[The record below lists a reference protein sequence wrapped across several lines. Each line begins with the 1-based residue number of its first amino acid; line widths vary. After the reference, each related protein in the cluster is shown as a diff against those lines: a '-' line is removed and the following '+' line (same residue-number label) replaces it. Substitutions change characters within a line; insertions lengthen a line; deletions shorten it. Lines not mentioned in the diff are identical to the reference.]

1 VIVPG
6 VPTQVDLGSS
16 GGGSGAYTV
25 PGAVTFDGA
34 TSAKINSI
42 PAFSGN
48 SLSAAG
54 WFKTTWGIPPSQSSA
69 GNTSVLFVI
78 DPISNY
84 LPEWN
89 GGGRLTVAPNIR
101 NAFSVGDI
109 SGSSP
114 FVANRNAA
122 DGSGNPIAPANPAVW
137 QHWAWGMQSN
147 FAAGGKL
154 VNLFINGIPFAPTT
168 ITDTHPS
175 FAIAWNGGVTLWIG
189 DDGASTPSFRQW
201 FYGDVAELSVWPGVL
216 ITSSNIGKF
225 IDGSGKPVNPA
236 LAITAF
242 GSPAILFSGGASSF
256 LANSLGTYGAASV
269 MTGALTNAPTVPM

>member
-1 VIVPG
+1 VIVLG
-6 VPTQVDLGSS
+6 VPAQVDI
-16 GGGSGAYTV
+16 GGGIGPYAV

-34 TSAKINSI
+34 TSARIASI

-54 WFKTTWGIPPSQSSA
+54 WFKTTWGIPAAQTGA
-69 GNTSVLFVI
+69 GNSSVLFVV

-89 GGGRLTVAPNIR
+89 GGGQLTVAPNIR

-109 SGSSP
+109 TGSNSL
-114 FVANRNAA
+114 VANRYAA
-122 DGSGNPIAPANPAVW
+122 DGSGNPIAPANPAAW

-147 FAAGGKL
+147 FAAGSKL
-154 VNLFINGIPFAPTT
+154 VNLFINGISFAPTT

-175 FAIAWNGGVTLWIG
+175 LAIAWNSGVALWIG

-201 FYGDVAELSVWPGVL
+201 FYGDVAELSVWPGTL
-216 ITSSNIGKF
+216 ITSSNISKF
-225 IDGSGKPVNPA
+225 IDSNGKPVSPSV
-236 LAITAF
+236 AISAF
-242 GSPAILFSGGASSF
+242 GSPAIMFSGGASSF
-256 LANSLGTYGAASV
+256 LANSLGTYGAAAIQ
-269 MTGALTNAPTVPM
+269 TGALTNAPSVPS